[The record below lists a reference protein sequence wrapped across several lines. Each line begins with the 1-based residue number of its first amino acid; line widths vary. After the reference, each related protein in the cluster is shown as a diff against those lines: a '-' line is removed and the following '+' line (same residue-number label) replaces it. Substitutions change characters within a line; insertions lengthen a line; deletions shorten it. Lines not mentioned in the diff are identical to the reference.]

1 MKFITAV
8 TAAPEPTENDPTKE
22 SSGSSDGR
30 TKRFVQNTLDQMDS
44 GELDWN
50 LLVQDAVKLTSE
62 AVVSIDLDNVVKTML
77 GKVADLARSFV
88 KDITPI
94 DQVLEV
100 MLKVVKVLIAKVN
113 LNTLIKMSITM
124 MGSVIGLL
132 DFDSAMRTIFEYVNS
147 FV

>member
-1 MKFITAV
+1 
-8 TAAPEPTENDPTKE
+8 
-22 SSGSSDGR
+22 
-30 TKRFVQNTLDQMDS
+30 MDS

-77 GKVADLARSFV
+77 GKVADLARSSV

-147 FV
+147 LI